1 MATDWRSIPSLTALR
16 AFAATAELRSFSQA
30 ARVLNVTHA
39 AVAQQVRALEDHL
52 GRPLVQRE
60 GRGVGLTADGEQLAE
75 ALGEGFA
82 AFQRGFEA
90 LRAGEADRPVRVT
103 LTASFAAQWL
113 MPRLKDFWQKHPD
126 IGLSLHPESRVVD
139 LHRDRMD
146 LGIRYGAGAWPGVD
160 SVYLTSAHMVI
171 AGAPGLLG
179 DRTDLSIREM
189 ADMDWILSRTWPEQ
203 DAYLRQLGLDPEALN
218 RTDINSEELAIAAA
232 RQGLGLV
239 IESVAL
245 IESDVS
251 EGRLRIVHE
260 SREKLPAYF
269 IVTLPGPKRA
279 AVRSFLKW
287 LGSGSIGP
295 GSAR

>member
-39 AVAQQVRALEDHL
+39 AVAQQVRALEGQL

-60 GRGVGLTADGEQLAE
+60 GRGVSLTVDGEQLAT
-75 ALGEGFA
+75 ALGEGFGA
-82 AFQRGFEA
+82 IQRGLEA

-113 MPRLKDFWQKHPD
+113 MPRLKDFWDKHPD
-126 IGLSLHPESRVVD
+126 IGLSLHPDSKVVD
-139 LHRDRMD
+139 LHREQMD
-146 LGIRYGAGAWPGVD
+146 LGIRYGNGNWPGLD
-160 SVYLTSAHMVI
+160 AQYLASARLVI
-171 AGAPGLLG
+171 AGAPALIGN
-179 DRTDLSIREM
+179 RKEWTSQDL
-189 ADMDWILSRTWPEQ
+189 AGMDWVLSSSWPEQ
-203 DAYLRQLGLDPEALN
+203 DAYLRMLGLDPDALS

-239 IESVAL
+239 VESAAL
-245 IESDVS
+245 IESDVA
-251 EGRLRIVHE
+251 EGRLRVVHE

-269 IVTLPGPKRA
+269 IVSLPGPKRA
-279 AVRSFLKW
+279 AARAFLKW
-287 LGSGSIGP
+287 LQSQS
-295 GSAR
+295 

>member
-39 AVAQQVRALEDHL
+39 AVAQQVRALEDQL

-60 GRGVGLTADGEQLAE
+60 GRGVSLTADGEQLAE
-75 ALGEGFA
+75 ALGEGFGA
-82 AFQRGFEA
+82 IQRGLEA
-90 LRAGEADRPVRVT
+90 LRAGEADQPVRVT

-113 MPRLKDFWQKHPD
+113 MPRLKNFWEQQPD
-126 IGLSLHPESRVVD
+126 IGLSLHPDSKVVD
-139 LHRDRMD
+139 LHRERMD
-146 LGIRYGAGAWPGVD
+146 LAIRYGNGDWPGVEAN
-160 SVYLTSAHMVI
+160 YLASARLVI
-171 AGAPGLLG
+171 AGAPSLIG
-179 DRTDLSIREM
+179 DSERLTPDEM
-189 ADMDWILSRTWPEQ
+189 RDMDWILSRSWPEQ
-203 DAYLRQLGLDPEALN
+203 DAYLRQLDIDPESLS
-218 RTDINSEELAIAAA
+218 RTDISSEELAIAAA

-245 IESDVS
+245 LESDVAD
-251 EGRLRIVHE
+251 GRLRIVHE

-279 AVRSFLKW
+279 AARAFLKW
-287 LGSGSIGP
+287 LKSQI
-295 GSAR
+295 

>member
-1 MATDWRSIPSLTALR
+1 MPTDWRNIPSLTALR

-39 AVAQQVRALEDHL
+39 AVAQQVRALEDQL

-60 GRGVGLTADGEQLAE
+60 GRGVSLTADGEQLAE
-75 ALGEGFA
+75 ALVDGFGA
-82 AFQRGFEA
+82 IQRGLEA

-113 MPRLKDFWQKHPD
+113 MPRLRDFWVQYPD
-126 IGLSLHPESRVVD
+126 VGLSLHPDNKVVD
-139 LHRDRMD
+139 LHRERMD
-146 LGIRYGAGAWPGVD
+146 LAIRYGNGDWPGVET
-160 SVYLTSAHMVI
+160 SYLASARLVI
-171 AGAPGLLG
+171 AGAPSLIG
-179 DRTDLSIREM
+179 DRERLTAAEM
-189 ADMDWILSRTWPEQ
+189 RDMDWILSRSWPEQ
-203 DAYLRQLGLDPEALN
+203 DAYLRQLELDPESLS

-245 IESDVS
+245 LESDVVD
-251 EGRLRIVHE
+251 GRLRIVHE
-260 SREKLPAYF
+260 RREKLPAYF

-279 AVRSFLKW
+279 AARAFLKW
-287 LGSGSIGP
+287 LKSQS
-295 GSAR
+295 

>member
-1 MATDWRSIPSLTALR
+1 MATDWRNIPSLTALR
-16 AFAATAELRSFSQA
+16 AFEATADLRSFSQA

-39 AVAQQVRALEDHL
+39 AVAQQVRALEEHL

-75 ALGEGFA
+75 ALREGFGA
-82 AFQRGFEA
+82 IQRGLEA

-113 MPRLKDFWQKHPD
+113 MPRLKDFWEQQPD
-126 IGLSLHPESRVVD
+126 IGLSLHPDSKVVD
-139 LHRDRMD
+139 LHRERMD
-146 LGIRYGAGAWPGVD
+146 LGIRYGNGDWPGLETQ
-160 SVYLTSAHMVI
+160 YLASARLVI
-171 AGAPGLLG
+171 AGAPSLIG
-179 DRTDLSIREM
+179 DKAELTTDELAE
-189 ADMDWILSRTWPEQ
+189 MDWVLSRSWPEQ
-203 DAYLRQLGLDPEALN
+203 DALLRQLGLDPETLS

-239 IESVAL
+239 VETAAL
-245 IESDVS
+245 IESDVAD
-251 EGRLRIVHE
+251 GRLRIVYE

-279 AVRSFLKW
+279 AARAFLKW
-287 LGSGSIGP
+287 LKSQI
-295 GSAR
+295 

>member
-60 GRGVGLTADGEQLAE
+60 GRGVSLTADGEQLAE
-75 ALGEGFA
+75 ALGEGFG
-82 AFQRGFEA
+82 AFQRGLEA
-90 LRAGEADRPVRVT
+90 LRAGEADRPVRIT

-113 MPRLKDFWQKHPD
+113 MPRLRDFWDRNPD
-126 IGLSLHPESRVVD
+126 IGLSLHPDSKVVD
-139 LHRDRMD
+139 LHRERMD
-146 LGIRYGAGAWPGVD
+146 LAIRYGNGDWPGVEAT
-160 SVYLTSAHMVI
+160 YLTSARMVI
-171 AGAPGLLG
+171 AGAPSLIG
-179 DRTDLSIREM
+179 DRTRLTIEELAGM
-189 ADMDWILSRTWPEQ
+189 EWILSRTWPEQ
-203 DAYLRQLGLDPEALN
+203 DAWLRQLGLDPEALN

-245 IESDVS
+245 IESDVAD
-251 EGRLRIVHE
+251 GRLRIVHE
-260 SREKLPAYF
+260 SRDKLPAYF

-279 AVRSFLKW
+279 AARVFLKW
-287 LGSGSIGP
+287 LRSQT
-295 GSAR
+295 